1 MKKLLLTIYLIAT
14 IGFAQSRP
22 NSLLKNFK
30 PFETPRTN
38 CRPGTVYRISE
49 DGVKYIVQ
57 DVKQIKSDVS
67 NDGKLIGQ
75 MTFSSEELLNMLNL
89 NFSSDFVTAEVEIKD
104 ATRDFTEQVSV
115 DLALYENDLAEAI
128 MLDENSEYY
137 LIRETV
143 ASKEIIFRF
152 SRSSVQQLNTGKS
165 SLKEKTGE
173 RIDFPFEIKKKFSD
187 AKRVFYLEEKIEI
200 PSGGFLFF

>member
-14 IGFAQSRP
+14 IGFAQSAP
-22 NSLLKNFK
+22 NSLLKNFR

-49 DGVKYIVQ
+49 DSVKYIVQ
-57 DVKQIKSDVS
+57 DVKQIKSDES
-67 NDGKLIGQ
+67 KDGTLIGQ
-75 MTFSSEELLNMLNL
+75 MTFSSEELLSMLNL
-89 NFSSDFVTAEVEIKD
+89 NFNSDFVTVEVEIKD
-104 ATRDFTEQVSV
+104 ATRDFTEQASV
-115 DLALYENDLAEAI
+115 DLALYENDIAEDI
-128 MLDENSEYY
+128 ILDEDSEYY

-152 SRSSVQQLNTGKS
+152 SRSSVQELNTGKS
-165 SLKEKTGE
+165 ILKEKSGAG
-173 RIDFPFEIKKKFSD
+173 IDFPFEIKKKFSD
-187 AKRVFYLEEKIEI
+187 AKRFFYLEEKIEI

>member
-1 MKKLLLTIYLIAT
+1 MKKLLLTIYLIAS
-14 IGFAQSRP
+14 IGFAQSTP

-49 DGVKYIVQ
+49 DGVRYIVQ
-57 DVKQIKSDVS
+57 DVRQIKSDES
-67 NDGKLIGQ
+67 KDGKLIGQ
-75 MTFSSEELLNMLNL
+75 MTFSSAELLSMLNL
-89 NFSSDFVTAEVEIKD
+89 SFSSDFVTAEVEIKD
-104 ATRDFTEQVSV
+104 ATRDFTEQASV
-115 DLALYENDLAEAI
+115 DLALYENDIAEDI
-128 MLDENSEYY
+128 MLDDDSEYY

-152 SRSSVQQLNTGKS
+152 SKSSVQQLNTGKS
-165 SLKEKTGE
+165 SLKEKSGE
-173 RIDFPFEIKKKFSD
+173 GIDFPFEIKKKFSEP
-187 AKRVFYLEEKIEI
+187 KRFFYLEEKIET